1 MAPRKKKPTTPEAKR
16 QAFIQWLATLQ
27 NPNRILVKKADASC
41 RQVLPLLEQTAAL
54 YLAVYD
60 GILPTNDCI
69 HLHILLQDLPR
80 NPRKGNTAQWTIPIS

>member
-1 MAPRKKKPTTPEAKR
+1 MPPRKKIPTTPEEKR
-16 QAFIQWLATLQ
+16 QAFINWLETLQ
-27 NPNRILVKKADASC
+27 NPNRILVKKANKNSHE
-41 RQVLPLLEQTAAL
+41 VLPLLEQTAAL